1 MYNAGIIVS
10 TIQGIIIAPH
20 FLNAKQVGTDRY
32 TLIEWSFKLAVWQA
46 VLKFRKYADSGN
58 RKLMNLWS
66 IIEHDR
72 ENFRALFK
80 SIIYRQFEKHNRSKG
95 TMEHDRENFRAL
107 FKSIIYRQFE
117 KHNRPKPS

>member
-10 TIQGIIIAPH
+10 TIQGIIAPH

-66 IIEHDR
+66 IIEH
-72 ENFRALFK
+72 NRAQWSMIGKIL
-80 SIIYRQFEKHNRSKG
+80 EHCSK
-95 TMEHDRENFRAL
+95 A
-107 FKSIIYRQFE
+107 
-117 KHNRPKPS
+117 